1 MGILSRF
8 YNVAVFE
15 NDVVIF
21 SLIEMITSHGNAI
34 C

>member
-15 NDVVIF
+15 NDVVI
-21 SLIEMITSHGNAI
+21 SLVEMITSHGNAI